1 MTIHVVTAG
10 QTLYAIG
17 ELYGVAPGLIAR
29 YNNLS
34 APYELA
40 VGQSLVILKPKEL
53 YTVQEGD
60 SLYSIAGQFGIS
72 PIQLLQNNPNL
83 RGGTNRLYPEQVLVI
98 SLQTEPLRS
107 IQAYGY
113 AYPWVDTRILSGILP
128 YQSALAPFSYGLSA
142 SIELL
147 PLEDEALIQLARQ
160 YRCALRRLS
169 AYRYEMVP
177 SLRAGA
183 GPILLGMPSVIKCR
197 GA

>member
-60 SLYSIAGQFGIS
+60 TLQKIAQKYCGSSADWIYILERNRDCIQNADLIYPDMFIVIPNTESL
-72 PIQLLQNNPNL
+72 
-83 RGGTNRLYPEQVLVI
+83 
-98 SLQTEPLRS
+98 
-107 IQAYGY
+107 
-113 AYPWVDTRILSGILP
+113 
-128 YQSALAPFSYGLSA
+128 
-142 SIELL
+142 
-147 PLEDEALIQLARQ
+147 
-160 YRCALRRLS
+160 
-169 AYRYEMVP
+169 
-177 SLRAGA
+177 
-183 GPILLGMPSVIKCR
+183 K
-197 GA
+197 